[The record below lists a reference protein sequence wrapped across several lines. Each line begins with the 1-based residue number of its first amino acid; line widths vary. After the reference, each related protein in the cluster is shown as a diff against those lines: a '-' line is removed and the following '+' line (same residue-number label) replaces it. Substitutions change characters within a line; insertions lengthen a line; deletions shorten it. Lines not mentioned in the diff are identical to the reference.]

1 MCGIAGVFAPGQD
14 AARLVYFALYALQ
27 HRGQESAGIAAAD
40 GGTIR
45 SHKEMGLIGA
55 IFDEEILAGLS
66 GHVAAGHT
74 RYSTTGSS
82 VVVNAQPLLERSDV
96 GDFAF
101 AHNGNITNTDELRE
115 TLSPT
120 VTLQATSDS
129 EVVAKMLV
137 EASGTMLERIASV
150 LGRARGAYSVVL
162 CTQDELYAFRDPWG
176 VRPLCLG
183 SYGEDGYV
191 VASESCALATIG
203 ATYLRELEPGE
214 IVRIGKDGIESIAAQ
229 THETPALCMFEY
241 IYFARP
247 DSKLNDQSIY
257 MARYH
262 MGAQLAQEHP
272 ADADVVMAVP
282 DSAVPGGIGYA
293 DRSGLP
299 YVEGLIKNRY
309 IGRTFISPDQ
319 TMRSRGVQLKFNPVL
334 ENLRGRRVVVV
345 DDSIVRGTTTPRIV
359 QLLRDSGAREVH
371 VRITAPPIKHPC
383 YLGVDMATYDELI
396 AANYSVEQI
405 REKIGADSLG
415 YLSLDGLIASTGRKR
430 EEMCLGCLTGVYPN
444 VPSAHRPRVLA

>member
-1 MCGIAGVFAPGQD
+1 MCGITGVYAPGHD
-14 AARLVYFALYALQ
+14 AARLAFFALYALQ

-55 IFDEEILAGLS
+55 IFDEDILSRLG
-66 GHVAAGHT
+66 GHIAVGHT

-82 VVVNAQPLLERSDV
+82 IVVNAQPLLERTEL

-129 EVVAKMLV
+129 EVMAKLLV
-137 EASGTMLERIASV
+137 ESEGSMLERIASV
-150 LGRARGAYSVVL
+150 LQRARGAYSVVL
-162 CTQDELYAFRDPWG
+162 CTHDQLYAFRDPWG

-183 SYGEDGYV
+183 KYGAGWV
-191 VASESCALATIG
+191 VASESCALSTIG
-203 ATYLRELEPGE
+203 ATYERELEPGE
-214 IVRIGKDGIESIAAQ
+214 ILRIDASGIESV
-229 THETPALCMFEY
+229 TVRVDETPALCMFEY

-247 DSKLNDQSIY
+247 DSKLAGRSIY
-257 MARYH
+257 MARH
-262 MGAQLAQEHP
+262 RMGERLAEEYP
-272 ADADVVMAVP
+272 VEADVVMAVP

-293 DRSGLP
+293 AKSGLP

-319 TMRSRGVQLKFNPVL
+319 RLRSRGVHLKFNPVT
-334 ENLRGRRVVVV
+334 ENLQGQRVVVV

-359 QLLRDSGAREVH
+359 QLLREAGATEVH
-371 VRITAPPIKHPC
+371 VRVTSPPIRHPC

-396 AANYSVEQI
+396 AANYTVEEI
-405 REKIGADSLG
+405 CHKIGADSLG
-415 YLSLDGLIASTGRKR
+415 YLSLEGLIAATGRDAN
-430 EEMCLGCLTGVYPN
+430 EMCLGCLTGVYPN
-444 VPSAHRPRVLA
+444 VPAAHKPRVLV